1 MIKPSRLRSSDLPM
15 IDLTRHLPT
24 LESTLSP
31 TPQHESDSLF
41 VTIVKAL
48 ILGTL
53 ALACIYLAFGFN
65 PH

>member
-1 MIKPSRLRSSDLPM
+1 MPKICLKKKDTCRM

-31 TPQHESDSLF
+31 TPHHESLF
-41 VTIVKAL
+41 VTSLKAL
-48 ILGTL
+48 ILGVL
-53 ALACIYLAFGFN
+53 ALACIYLVFGFN

>member
-1 MIKPSRLRSSDLPM
+1 MTKICLKKKDTCRM

-31 TPQHESDSLF
+31 IPQHEPDSLF
-41 VTIVKAL
+41 VTGLKTL

-53 ALACIYLAFGFN
+53 ALACIYLAFGFQR
-65 PH
+65 